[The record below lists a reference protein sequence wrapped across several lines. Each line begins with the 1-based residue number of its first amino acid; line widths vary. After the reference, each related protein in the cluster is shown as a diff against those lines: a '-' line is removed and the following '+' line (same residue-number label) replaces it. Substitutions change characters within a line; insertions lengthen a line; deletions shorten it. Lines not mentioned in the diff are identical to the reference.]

1 MDNVNKMKLFVN
13 GKYAFLM
20 GVMMAG
26 AWVSCSDDNDVDTK
40 VVTGSQEALDAA
52 CTQWK
57 VARADWENTE
67 AFLFGAADEYS
78 IDPHTDTWP
87 VDQAALANVLRD
99 NSIMSDI
106 ENKVKQLNSSL
117 LGYHGIEYVMFREG
131 KSRDINQITDLEY
144 QYVCAVAKD
153 LYQATCV
160 LQTTWEGAK
169 SGTRYE
175 ETISYLKSHNTLDDD
190 GNVTSEG
197 LSYKNFGANFKETPS
212 DDYDSNLDASIQI
225 IEGARDIIA
234 EVAGSKIGLPWSGQ
248 DDSYIESPYAYNS
261 IVDFYDNII
270 SCKNALYGSV
280 AASQPNEKSLIY
292 FCLNAGNASLK
303 SQAQEVQSKLETALS
318 AINNMKK
325 PFALNYTDASAKNAI
340 DALDELD
347 GALET
352 MEETL
357 KTYAGNATVETQC
370 KVINANYVD
379 QVIVK
384 TYTSLCDNAE
394 KLYNAIKAIKK

>member
-1 MDNVNKMKLFVN
+1 MKN
-13 GKYAFLM
+13 YFLALTM
-20 GVMMAG
+20 GVMTCYGFA
-26 AWVSCSDDNDVDTK
+26 SCSSDDDVQTDI
-40 VVTGSQEALDAA
+40 VAGSQQALDAA
-52 CTQWK
+52 CNQWK

-106 ENKVKQLNSSL
+106 DNKVKQLNSGL
-117 LGYHGIEYVMFREG
+117 LGYHGIEYVLFRNG
-131 KSRDINQITDLEY
+131 QPRDISQITELEY
-144 QYVCAVAKD
+144 RYVCAVAKD

-169 SGTRYE
+169 SGTRYD

-190 GNVTSEG
+190 GNVTGEG
-197 LSYKNFGANFKETPS
+197 MSYKNFGSNFKNTPS
-212 DDYDSNLDASIQI
+212 ADYESDLDATIQI
-225 IEGARDIIA
+225 IEGARDIIS
-234 EVAGSKIGLPWSGQ
+234 EVGGSKIGLPWTGQ

-261 IVDFYDNII
+261 ITDFYDNIV

-280 AASQPNEKSLIY
+280 GATQPDVKSVVY
-292 FCLNAGNASLK
+292 FCLNAGNATLK
-303 SQAQEVQSKLETALS
+303 SQAQNVQEKLETALTC
-318 AINNMKK
+318 INNMKR
-325 PFALNYTDASAKNAI
+325 PFALNYKDVSAETAINAL
-340 DALDELD
+340 DALDNALD
-347 GALET
+347 A

-357 KTYAGNATVETQC
+357 KSYAGNMTVETQC
-370 KVINANYVD
+370 KTINANYVD
-379 QVIVK
+379 NVVVR

-394 KLYNAIKAIKK
+394 KLYNAIVSIKK